1 MEFYLAP
8 VLGRMRAVIGRR
20 TLDQNAVVGK
30 RLVLW
35 RRASLPA
42 AGRSASPAAVS
53 VVVVLLIA
61 YNNVQVKRITP
72 RPETCP

>member
-42 AGRSASPAAVS
+42 AGRSAAVS

-61 YNNVQVKRITP
+61 YKNVQVKRITL